1 MFFASHPSV
10 YTLPGT
16 WEPQPDVVFDPTY
29 LLASAAVVF
38 ATAAIISVIS
48 IKQKRKRAQLTYYFI
63 MKEFDYDLDYKS
75 LDFSNAKTRKLYRIG
90 RGEQGVLLVRPY
102 TNDICAHWRFK
113 TPDEAVRSS
122 NKIFA
127 MYLDYR
133 DGKDFIGMDMCRKF
147 LEMGFTRARRYANHN
162 SGRKYKKG
170 TKEIL
175 PQEEDHMTSKYAESA
190 RIFKKVRDI
199 VAKSETYVTMRKS
212 WRLEE

>member
-1 MFFASHPSV
+1 
-10 YTLPGT
+10 
-16 WEPQPDVVFDPTY
+16 
-29 LLASAAVVF
+29 
-38 ATAAIISVIS
+38 
-48 IKQKRKRAQLTYYFI
+48 
-63 MKEFDYDLDYKS
+63 MKEFDYELDYKS
-75 LDFSNAKTRKLYRIG
+75 LDFSDEENRKLYRIG

-102 TNDICAHWRFK
+102 TDTICAHWRFRN
-113 TPDEAVRSS
+113 PDEAVRSA

-147 LEMGFTRARRYANHN
+147 LEMGFTRSRRYANHN
-162 SGRKYKKG
+162 TGQKYKKG